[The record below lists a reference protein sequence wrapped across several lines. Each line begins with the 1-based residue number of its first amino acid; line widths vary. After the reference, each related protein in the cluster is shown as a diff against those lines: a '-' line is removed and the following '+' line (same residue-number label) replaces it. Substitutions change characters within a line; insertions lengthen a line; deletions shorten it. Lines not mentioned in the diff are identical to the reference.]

1 MAVCSKF
8 CDGCD
13 YLSRNSS
20 GKHGIRRT
28 CDYILVTGKRRGCP
42 AGAECTRRSVGGMG
56 ILPMARDIAED
67 VRATRAKRRRPG
79 SGCTSEA
86 AKLAWARK
94 LADPAYQMAQI
105 RKWDQLSDERLMQV
119 IWGARYWRKTREAAH
134 GAEA

>member
-1 MAVCSKF
+1 MAVCSKT

-28 CDYILVTGKRRGCP
+28 CDYILRTGKRRGCP
-42 AGAECTRRSVGGMG
+42 AGAECTRRSVGGMS

-67 VRATRAKRRRPG
+67 VRVAQAKRRRPG

-86 AKLAWARK
+86 SKLAWERK
-94 LADPAYQMAQI
+94 LADPAYQMALI
-105 RKWDQLSDERLMQV
+105 RKWDQMDDSQLRKV
-119 IWGARYWRKTREAAH
+119 IAGKREWRRKWEAAH
-134 GAEA
+134 GAET